1 MAICFLRTTILYLLL
16 IVAVRLMGKKQV
28 GELEP
33 TELVFAMLLSDLA
46 SVPMQDFGI
55 PLLYGVLPIVILLC
69 ITMTLSQLSLK
80 SVRFRRI
87 LCGRPTVIVRN
98 GIPDQDALA
107 KNRFTVDELLEE
119 LRLQGITDLS
129 SVKYAVLE
137 NSGQVSILLFD
148 RETPVTPEQLNLQVK
163 EDGLPLILISDG
175 HLVRAN
181 LKQLGHDE
189 DWLRERLQEHHL
201 DQISSVFLLTADEN
215 GQICVVPKENTK

>member
-55 PLLYGVLPIVILLC
+55 PLLYGALPIVILLC
-69 ITMTLSQLSLK
+69 ITMVLSQLSLK

-87 LCGRPTVIVRN
+87 LCGRPVVIVRN
-98 GIPDQDALA
+98 GIPDQNALA
-107 KNRFTVDELLEE
+107 KNRFTLDELLEE

-137 NSGQVSILLFD
+137 NSGQVSIILFD

-181 LKQLGHDE
+181 LRQLGHDE
-189 DWLRERLQEHHL
+189 TWLREQLREHNL
-201 DQISSVFLLTADEN
+201 SDLASVFLLTADEN
-215 GQICVVPKENTK
+215 GQVCVVPKEAPK